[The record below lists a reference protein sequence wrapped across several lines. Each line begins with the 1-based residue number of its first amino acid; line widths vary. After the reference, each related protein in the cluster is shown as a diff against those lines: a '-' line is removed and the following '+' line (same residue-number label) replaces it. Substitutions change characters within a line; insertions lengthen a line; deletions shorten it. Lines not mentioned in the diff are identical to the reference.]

1 MLENNAV
8 KFSRRKFYKSC
19 ITTVLKCATTNLLC
33 IWWKDIAFL
42 KISEEIQM
50 ENIGFHQLVDDSDI
64 EDQQNQTVRPKNILE
79 ELTILF
85 ILYSRSC
92 KDHYFKLFLLAC

>member
-1 MLENNAV
+1 
-8 KFSRRKFYKSC
+8 
-19 ITTVLKCATTNLLC
+19 
-33 IWWKDIAFL
+33 
-42 KISEEIQM
+42 M

-64 EDQQNQTVRPKNILE
+64 EDQQNQTVRPKKILE

-85 ILYSRSC
+85 ILNSRSC